1 MATTRVLSVE
11 DGNLNK
17 STLVVSRKRDYVDL
31 DLSFTA
37 KESGEL
43 YKKFDAAAVK
53 QAVKTLISTNR
64 FEKPFQPNFGA
75 DIRGMLFELVN
86 DPYVALE
93 IKEKIKEVVRIY
105 EPRIE
110 IIEIDVNE
118 KRDLNTLSVIFT
130 FKVINS
136 DEIVTLTTS
145 FARLR

>member
-17 STLVVSRKRDYVDL
+17 STLVVSRKRDYIDL

-75 DIRGMLFELVN
+75 DIRGMLFELAN